1 MPNFLE
7 SIFLPKRLEET
18 VSIPNPLFKSLQGKY
33 FVGQTESL
41 IFSNTTN
48 AWGSLVNPSGSG
60 VNLFA
65 NVYTISNFSDRP
77 FLAQLWFN
85 SDPPGTGT
93 PSTEISPANT
103 ALATPPVPK
112 VQLQFNQNVSGVPV
126 GGINVFDRIV
136 PPGGTLVS
144 EEDGKLIFPP
154 GGNLTIFL
162 TSPGAAAVTFTAI
175 VAFGWWEDKIKFLR

>member
-7 SIFLPKRLEET
+7 SFFLPKRLDET
-18 VSIPNPLFKSLQGKY
+18 VSIPNPLYKSLQGKY

-48 AWGSLVNPSGSG
+48 AWGALFNPSGSG

-65 NVYTISNFSDRP
+65 NVYTISNFSDKP

-85 SDPPGTGT
+85 TDPPGTGT
-93 PSTEISPANT
+93 QSTKISPANT
-103 ALATPPVPK
+103 ALVPPPVPK

-144 EEDGKLIFPP
+144 EEDGKLIFPQ
-154 GGNLTIFL
+154 GGNLVLFL
-162 TSPGAAAVTFTAI
+162 TAPGPSAVSFTAL
-175 VAFGWWEDKIKFLR
+175 VAFGFWVEKIKHL

>member
-7 SIFLPKRLEET
+7 SILMPKRLDE
-18 VSIPNPLFKSLQGKY
+18 VVNIPNPLFKSLQGKY

-41 IFSNTTN
+41 ILSNTAN
-48 AWGSLVNPSGSG
+48 AWGSLVNPIGSG

-65 NVYTISNFSDRP
+65 NVYTISNFTDRP

-85 SDPPGTGT
+85 TDPPGTGT
-93 PSTEISPANT
+93 QSTKISPANT
-103 ALATPPVPK
+103 ALVPPPIPK
-112 VQLQFNQNVSGVPV
+112 VQLQFNQNVNGVPV

-154 GGNLTIFL
+154 GGNLVLFL
-162 TSPGAAAVTFTAI
+162 TSPGAVAVSFTAI
-175 VAFGWWEDKIKFLR
+175 IAFGWWEEKIKAH